1 ELAAANRIV
10 LLSEAY
16 SIHRKWLAERPEDYA
31 KATRDRI
38 LPGAFMGAAD
48 YVDALRRRA
57 IYREHFKRL
66 MSEVDVIICASSM
79 DPACRID
86 DEAEVGR
93 TYGRQART
101 PFNLLGVPAL
111 AVPTGFSNEGL
122 PLSMQVVGKAF
133 DEATVYRVARAYERV
148 TDWSTHRPKPY

>member
-1 ELAAANRIV
+1 
-10 LLSEAY
+10 
-16 SIHRKWLAERPEDYA
+16 
-31 KATRDRI
+31 
-38 LPGAFMGAAD
+38 MGAAD

-148 TDWSTHRPKPY
+148 ADWSTHRPKPN